1 MTDRP
6 YHDVTPN
13 LPDDD
18 DQVMA
23 IAERVCTPK
32 ELEVLALVRVKI
44 GRRRGARML
53 GISESAWRSRIDNA
67 IRKITNAQRKA
78 A

>member
-6 YHDVTPN
+6 E
-13 LPDDD
+13 DDAE
-18 DQVMA
+18 VMA

-32 ELEVLALVRVKI
+32 ELEVLALARIEI

-53 GISESAWRSRIDNA
+53 GISESAWRHRIDNA
-67 IRKITNAQRKA
+67 MRKIDDAQRKA